1 MASSVSDNTLVSKN
15 SPFIFPLTFLQVP
28 LSGKE
33 NITQR
38 RIVYREAPV
47 RRLRFASRSLT
58 TFLLLQNAEDKWRPK
73 IMINFVLLRS
83 PLATLHDPEVIIV
96 RRKR

>member
-1 MASSVSDNTLVSKN
+1 MVSKN
-15 SPFIFPLTFLQVP
+15 SPFTLPLTLLQVP
-28 LSGKE
+28 LSGKG

-38 RIVYREAPV
+38 RVVYREALV
-47 RRLRFASRSLT
+47 WRLRFASLSLT
-58 TFLLLQNAEDKWRPK
+58 TFLLQNTEDKWRPK

-83 PLATLHDPEVIIV
+83 PLATLHDPETIIV